1 LDEKNK
7 LVITDYHN
15 DNYEEIDFKDKL
27 IDMVLGFNY
36 LIVVTANQCHIYHIN
51 NLSTPYKFDLKDK
64 VKLILTCPK
73 YFALIDD
80 NNSLSVFLIYF
91 YMIYYILMFR
101 FIHMK
106 ENQYNLL
113 KFLHPVLECHQ

>member
-1 LDEKNK
+1 MVDRTVSWQNIEIKLDEKNK

-15 DNYEEIDFKDKL
+15 DNFDEIDFKDKL

-36 LIVVTANQCHIYHIN
+36 LIVVTANQCHIYHIS

-73 YFALIDD
+73 YFALVDD
-80 NNSLSVFLIYF
+80 NNSLNVIQKPYF
-91 YMIYYILMFR
+91 IDLYL
-101 FIHMK
+101 
-106 ENQYNLL
+106 
-113 KFLHPVLECHQ
+113 